1 MKKKVVLDILKEVEA
16 GRLSADDAL
25 TRLKLE
31 PIEELGFARVDLH
44 RELRQGAT
52 EVIYGAGKTP
62 EQISKIIGAL
72 MDNGAPTVL
81 TTRMA
86 QEAADYVGERH
97 ELRYDPVSRVGIAGE
112 IPEPDGVGT
121 IVVATG
127 GTTDIPVA
135 EEAALTAEALG
146 NKVKRLYDVG
156 VSGIHRLLEHAD
168 DIVTARCIVA
178 VAGMEGALPSVIGG
192 LADCPVIAV
201 PTSVGYGA
209 AFGGVAALLS
219 MLNSCASGLSVVNID
234 NGFGAGYLASM
245 INHL

>member
-1 MKKKVVLDILKEVEA
+1 MKKKFVLDILKEVEA

-86 QEAADYVGERH
+86 QEAADRALQVLDTGKCDE
-97 ELRYDPVSRVGIAGE
+97 DPHMQFQLC
-112 IPEPDGVGT
+112 T
-121 IVVATG
+121 
-127 GTTDIPVA
+127 
-135 EEAALTAEALG
+135 
-146 NKVKRLYDVG
+146 K
-156 VSGIHRLLEHAD
+156 D
-168 DIVTARCIVA
+168 DIETYKEYWGI
-178 VAGMEGALPSVIGG
+178 E
-192 LADCPVIAV
+192 
-201 PTSVGYGA
+201 
-209 AFGGVAALLS
+209 
-219 MLNSCASGLSVVNID
+219 
-234 NGFGAGYLASM
+234 
-245 INHL
+245 

>member
-1 MKKKVVLDILKEVEA
+1 MKKKFVLDILKEVEA

-97 ELRYDPVSRVGIAGE
+97 ELRYDPVSR
-112 IPEPDGVGT
+112 
-121 IVVATG
+121 
-127 GTTDIPVA
+127 IPVRDLPTPP
-135 EEAALTAEALG
+135 AAGVQRPKRQIHLPAWASPARYRSRTAWA
-146 NKVKRLYDVG
+146 
-156 VSGIHRLLEHAD
+156 
-168 DIVTARCIVA
+168 
-178 VAGMEGALPSVIGG
+178 P
-192 LADCPVIAV
+192 
-201 PTSVGYGA
+201 
-209 AFGGVAALLS
+209 
-219 MLNSCASGLSVVNID
+219 
-234 NGFGAGYLASM
+234 
-245 INHL
+245 